1 MLTLYLVDMIF
12 FSPNTKVGSQSPV
25 HSLADMNAF
34 YRDANSSGAMFRAG
48 WSRMAAAL
56 PSLPPSARN
65 RTRKFSKLLVYNR
78 KEPAAGEQNCVL
90 TP

>member
-12 FSPNTKVGSQSPV
+12 FSPKTKVGSRSPV
-25 HSLADMNAF
+25 HSSADMNAF
-34 YRDANSSGAMFRAG
+34 YRDANASGAG

-78 KEPAAGEQNCVL
+78 KKPAAGEQNCVL
-90 TP
+90 IP